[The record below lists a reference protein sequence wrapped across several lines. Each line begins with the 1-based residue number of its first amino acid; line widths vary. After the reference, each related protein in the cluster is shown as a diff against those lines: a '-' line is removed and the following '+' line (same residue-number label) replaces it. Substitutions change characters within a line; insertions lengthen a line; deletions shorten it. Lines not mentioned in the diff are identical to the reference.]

1 MLLPIF
7 TLNLGQKMLAGRVTI
22 GEYDG
27 KHPCLTAATQA
38 EKVGHSLLSYTS
50 DNTSDNT
57 SDKTSS
63 QVSRVAEM
71 YYSSDTIGY
80 RM

>member
-50 DNTSDNT
+50 DNTS
-57 SDKTSS
+57 S
-63 QVSRVAEM
+63 QVSRVSRDVLQFR
-71 YYSSDTIGY
+71 YVGISNVHK
-80 RM
+80 

>member
-50 DNTSDNT
+50 DNTS
-57 SDKTSS
+57 S

-71 YYSSDTIGY
+71 YYSSDTLGY